1 MLICQERRTGHRCG
15 AINYDDAVY
24 CAQCGRALRTALL
37 VRDPGTIIGPY
48 RVLGV
53 IGYGGY
59 GAVYEAEVV
68 RRPDVRVA
76 LKETLSF
83 EHVHGFRAEFLVLSA
98 LHHDNLPC
106 YHDMFERDERGYLVM
121 ELIRGQSLKDIVRK
135 EGGPVLERLALS
147 YADQIC
153 DVLIYLHG
161 QQPAIIHRDIKP
173 DNVRIT
179 PEGLIKLVDFGL
191 AKAGTE
197 TTAHKQ
203 GGTPA
208 YAPPEQ
214 WAGGTD
220 PRSDVYSLGATLFHL
235 LTGRVPPPAA
245 LRQNLGGDPLMSPR
259 DVNPRVSEQV
269 GRVVLQSM
277 ALRPEQR
284 YPDVESFHEAL
295 HAAGKA
301 SRSTRPLPRAAGTTP
316 LYNVVLPV
324 APALYQRE
332 AGGPVKQLALAHATG
347 ALPRGV
353 WRSTGEGA
361 SGLAWS
367 PDGKTLAAT
376 LRDGRIIL
384 FEVSNDGQLR
394 PVRSLPG
401 HLGSALSIAWHPAQL
416 IASSGRDQYVRL
428 WSANDGS
435 EQGAWFLRGHTLLC
449 LAWEPGGSSLACG
462 GWDGRV
468 QLWRPGERQ
477 AHLSYQDHKQAVQ
490 GLAWEPGNGRRLA
503 TVSADGTLAVRRA
516 SDGVL
521 LFQTPST
528 QQAIHSLSWSVD
540 GRLIACAQADGQ
552 VRLFHSKDGSEAMTI
567 RPHRH
572 AVFAVTCSPDGQLVA
587 SAAANGTLGLWQ
599 VSDRERQVTLEGHA
613 GPVQVLAW
621 SPNGRILA
629 SAGDDRSVRLW
640 EVR

>member
-1 MLICQERRTGHRCG
+1 MLICQERRSGHRCG

-24 CAQCGRALRTALL
+24 CAQCGRSLRAALL
-37 VRDPGTIIGPY
+37 VHDPGTVIGPY

-53 IGYGGY
+53 IGHGGY
-59 GAVYEAEVV
+59 GAVYEAEVI

-83 EHVHGFRAEFLVLSA
+83 EHVHGFRTEFLVLSA
-98 LHHDNLPC
+98 LQHDNLPR

-153 DVLIYLHG
+153 DVLSYLHG

-214 WAGGTD
+214 WSGGTD

-235 LTGRVPPPAA
+235 LTGKVPPPAA
-245 LRQNLGGDPLMSPR
+245 LRQGANGDPLVSACEI
-259 DVNPRVSEQV
+259 NPRVSAQV
-269 GRVVLQSM
+269 SAVVLQSM
-277 ALRPEQR
+277 ALYPMQR
-284 YPDVESFHEAL
+284 FADIETFHDAL
-295 HAAGKA
+295 QAAGRA
-301 SRSTRPLPRAAGTTP
+301 SRSTRPLVRAGGTTP
-316 LYNVVLPV
+316 LYNVVLPSQ
-324 APALYQRE
+324 PALYQRE
-332 AGGPVKQLALAHATG
+332 VGRYGIPLEVAHATG
-347 ALPRGV
+347 GVPRGV

-367 PDGKTLAAT
+367 PDGSMLAAT
-376 LRDGRIIL
+376 MRDGRLVL
-384 FEVSNDGQLR
+384 FRVSADGQLQLI
-394 PVRSLPG
+394 RSLAG

-428 WSANDGS
+428 WSASDGS
-435 EQGAWFLRGHTLLC
+435 EQGAWLLRGHTLLA

-462 GWDGRV
+462 GWDGRI
-468 QLWRPGERQ
+468 QLWKPGERQ
-477 AHLSYQDHKQAVQ
+477 PHLSYQDHHQAIHAV
-490 GLAWEPGNGRRLA
+490 AWEPRSARRLA
-503 TVSADGTLAVRRA
+503 SVSADGTMAVRRMN
-516 SDGVL
+516 DGVL
-521 LFQTPST
+521 LFRTAPA
-528 QQAIHSLSWSVD
+528 QQILYSVNWSPD
-540 GRLIACAQADGQ
+540 GQLIAYAQADGQ
-552 VRLFHSKDGSEAMTI
+552 VKLFHSADGSHALSI
-567 RPHRH
+567 RPHQH
-572 AVFAVTCSPDGQLVA
+572 AIYAISWNPNGHLIA
-587 SAAANGTLGLWQ
+587 SGSANGTIGLWQ
-599 VSDRERQVTLEGHA
+599 TTDHERQITLEGHSNA
-613 GPVQVLAW
+613 VHTLTW
-621 SPNGRILA
+621 SPDGRFLA
-629 SAGDDRSVRLW
+629 SASDDRTVRLW